1 MFTRTFPK
9 SLGSALALL
18 SALTANSLA
27 QNPAVSTNVG
37 PAKWEAE
44 IKAFEAA
51 DKTNPPPRNATL
63 FVGSSSVRLWKTLA
77 RDFPGYK
84 VVNRGFG
91 GSQIEDSIA
100 FADRVV
106 IPYRP
111 KTIVLYAGDNDIAAG
126 KSPEQVAADFKR
138 FAQKIHAA
146 LPRTRIAFISIKP
159 SPARWHL
166 VEKTKAANQMIE
178 DFCRKDKG
186 RIYIDVFNPMLGP
199 DGQPRADLF
208 VEDKLHMNPGG
219 YALWSALIKPW
230 LRK

>member
-77 RDFPGYK
+77 RD
-84 VVNRGFG
+84 
-91 GSQIEDSIA
+91 
-100 FADRVV
+100 
-106 IPYRP
+106 
-111 KTIVLYAGDNDIAAG
+111 
-126 KSPEQVAADFKR
+126 DFKR

-178 DFCRKDKG
+178 DFCRQDKR